1 LLKEGVNGWDWHKPI
16 CSYGDVLE
24 FLEAKFE
31 LFFLKV
37 VQVGLVFAGGL
48 GCFNESLSHAIVR
61 VYKNSQTL

>member
-1 LLKEGVNGWDWHKPI
+1 LLKEGVNGRDWHKPI

-37 VQVGLVFAGGL
+37 VQVGLVLAGGL
-48 GCFNESLSHAIVR
+48 GCSKESLSYAVVR
-61 VYKNSQTL
+61 VYKNSQIL